1 VGLLETSFE
10 KYGHYNTNPMNRR
23 YIIVVS
29 IVPIILAMM
38 VWRGCSKLPKQA
50 SASKPSPDFAS
61 GPNGPQRIKEPET
74 KEEYEAVI
82 REKSMAFAKRNN
94 VNIAF
99 YGRAIDQDSKPLQ
112 GVAVEYIITTIPT
125 IPVPWGPSETK
136 NETCVTDQNGL
147 FSVEGKRG
155 SGLDITGLAKQGYR
169 KAAYYQQ
176 ADLRYE
182 PYDPQRYIPDRN
194 KPVEFMLIRDD
205 LPKAKEAYDKRLRLN
220 WNADTTIA
228 DLGADIGKLEFTASR
243 SGRDSSDT
251 MKKFEWEVKMQAIG
265 FTMTKLPNA
274 HEIMAPLEGYGSN
287 GRVGFSPDEKT
298 WAPQSEA
305 SYAIRTS
312 SGAYGLM
319 NLSIYGGRDDSGTSG
334 SVTVYLNKSG
344 ARNIDHK

>member
-1 VGLLETSFE
+1 
-10 KYGHYNTNPMNRR
+10 MNRR
-23 YIIVVS
+23 QIIIVS
-29 IVPIILAMM
+29 TVPAILALT
-38 VWRGCSKLPKQA
+38 VWREYSNSPKQVAPPKLPPD
-50 SASKPSPDFAS
+50 SASGHL
-61 GPNGPQRIKEPET
+61 GPNAIKEPET

-94 VNIAF
+94 VTIAF
-99 YGRAIDQDSKPLQ
+99 HGRAIDQDSKPLQ
-112 GVAVEYIITTIPT
+112 GVAVEYTITKIPT

-136 NETCVTDQNGL
+136 NETCVTDKNGL

-169 KAAYYQQ
+169 KSAYYQQ
-176 ADLRYE
+176 ADVRYE
-182 PYDPQRYIPDRN
+182 PYDPQRHIPDRN

-205 LPKAKEAYDKRLRLN
+205 LPKAKEAYDKRLRLK

-228 DLGADIGKLEFTASR
+228 DLGADIGKLELTASR
-243 SGRDSSDT
+243 SGRDSSNT
-251 MKKFEWEVKMQAIG
+251 MKKFEWEVKIQAIG
-265 FTMTKLPNA
+265 FTMKKLPNA
-274 HEIMAPLEGYGSN
+274 YEIIAPLEGYGSN

-298 WAPQSEA
+298 WTPQSEA
-305 SYAIRTS
+305 SYAIRTG

-334 SVTVYLNKSG
+334 SITIYLNKSG